1 MKDFMGFELNVDD
14 WVAAIRPNYREL
26 VLGKVVAITPKK
38 VRVEYRLHYGS
49 STDTHL
55 YDSSTVVKLEGPHL
69 TKMLLKGK

>member
-14 WVAAIRPNYREL
+14 WVAAIRPSYREL